1 MPKPR
6 RSIEFQV
13 TGRYALFT
21 DPLSKVGGEKC
32 SYHVPTYEALK
43 GIAKSIYWKPTLIWV
58 IDEVRVMKR
67 IRTQT
72 KGVKPLD
79 LGGGNSLAIYTF
91 LADVQYQVRAHFEW
105 NEHRPELSDDRIEAK
120 HHAIAQRMIDRGGR
134 QDVFL
139 GTGLG
144 PRAYAIIGQGT
155 ISRII
160 ESKPEELRL
169 FLEEAAGVSKYK
181 ERRRETENRLK
192 DTRENL
198 TRVEDILRELNN
210 NLDKLEKQAEVA
222 TRYHGLQE
230 QGTLKLHQLWFLKHR
245 DAATEESRIK
255 LAVLEATNALEG
267 RMAELR
273 AVEAELEH
281 VRQDHYAVSDELH
294 AAQGVLAEAN
304 LEVSRLEERIRYVVE
319 GRQRVEQR
327 LAELKGQNDQWAE
340 RKAAAEFE
348 LEELAEKM
356 MAAEEQ
362 AEILAAQAEEL
373 AGNVPSLEDAVRAA
387 TQRGGEMSKELG

>member
-120 HHAIAQRMIDRGGR
+120 HHAIAQRMVDRGGR

-139 GTGLG
+139 GTRDCQGYVQACEFGSGAGELDDAGELAFGLMFHG
-144 PRAYAIIGQGT
+144 FDYPDETGGT
-155 ISRII
+155 
-160 ESKPEELRL
+160 
-169 FLEEAAGVSKYK
+169 
-181 ERRRETENRLK
+181 
-192 DTRENL
+192 
-198 TRVEDILRELNN
+198 
-210 NLDKLEKQAEVA
+210 
-222 TRYHGLQE
+222 
-230 QGTLKLHQLWFLKHR
+230 
-245 DAATEESRIK
+245 
-255 LAVLEATNALEG
+255 
-267 RMAELR
+267 
-273 AVEAELEH
+273 
-281 VRQDHYAVSDELH
+281 ELH
-294 AAQGVLAEAN
+294 ARFWRPTMVNGVVRFSHPQDCTERRFVRSMSVKAFGLNQDIRPVDADASEMG
-304 LEVSRLEERIRYVVE
+304 VS
-319 GRQRVEQR
+319 
-327 LAELKGQNDQWAE
+327 A
-340 RKAAAEFE
+340 
-348 LEELAEKM
+348 
-356 MAAEEQ
+356 
-362 AEILAAQAEEL
+362 
-373 AGNVPSLEDAVRAA
+373 
-387 TQRGGEMSKELG
+387 